1 MTSQVEARSA
11 GTYSTT
17 DIGSRR
23 LDRVSVVE
31 SAFDT
36 WQPRGGDRVDLV
48 FATTAW
54 HWLDPA
60 VRYEQAWRLLRP
72 GGHLPRYVERRH
84 VFPGDGDPFFV
95 ELEEVYDEMAV
106 GPPHDA
112 VRSRSGELSDYS
124 EEIEGTGL
132 FTDVVVSHFDGN

>member
-95 ELEEVYDEMAV
+95 ELEEVYDEMAGARPTTQS
-106 GPPHDA
+106 GPA
-112 VRSRSGELSDYS
+112 RVSCLITLRRSKAPACSQTSW
-124 EEIEGTGL
+124 
-132 FTDVVVSHFDGN
+132 